1 MSETYGSANLRVK
14 SLADKVGKKVKNV
27 TLFHNLYDYWTSFH
41 DPNKKYFWWYG
52 QKLWKLEAFIRKKW
66 NRKVLPLVN
75 IILKKY
81 KEGDE
86 FFDAMRFLNEFDAE
100 KYLELLMAWKK
111 EVEPSCLKEFPYL
124 PILPV
129 GHKKSLMKP
138 RPCIRD

>member
-1 MSETYGSANLRVK
+1 MSETYGSANLRVE

-52 QKLWKLEAFIRKKW
+52 QKLWKLEVFIRKKR

-81 KEGDE
+81 KEGDK
-86 FFDAMRFLNEFDAE
+86 FFDATRFLNEFDAE
-100 KYLELLMAWKK
+100 KYFELLMAWKK
-111 EVEPSCLKEFPYL
+111 EV
-124 PILPV
+124 
-129 GHKKSLMKP
+129 
-138 RPCIRD
+138 